1 MIEAQCASILVPHDH
16 GHFADSVRLGLA
28 FSRKVSCTQNI
39 RFGGCAGRDRR
50 SRGSGLDGLYDGGHG
65 ADQLA
70 ESLDWPGFAGDVDAG
85 V

>member
-1 MIEAQCASILVPHDH
+1 MIVIGISARQVSYR
-16 GHFADSVRLGLA
+16 RLGAIGTGVLPP
-28 FSRKVSCTQNI
+28 VSCTQNL
-39 RFGGCAGRDRR
+39 RFGECAGRDRR

>member
-1 MIEAQCASILVPHDH
+1 MILPPQRID
-16 GHFADSVRLGLA
+16 ADSVRLGLA
-28 FSRKVSCTQNI
+28 FSRKVSCTQNV
-39 RFGGCAGRDRR
+39 RFWECAGRDRR